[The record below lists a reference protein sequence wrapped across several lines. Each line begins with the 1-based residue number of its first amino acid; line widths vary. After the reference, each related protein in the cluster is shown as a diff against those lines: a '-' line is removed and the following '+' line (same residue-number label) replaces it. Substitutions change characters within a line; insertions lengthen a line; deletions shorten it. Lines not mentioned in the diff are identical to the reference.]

1 MKQILY
7 TCGYKYRL
15 EKLYENDTAVVGYDI
30 DTPWIKL
37 TLLGRL
43 TLLPGFAWDGP
54 SGPTKDDDTNM
65 RGSAEHDAFY
75 KLMRMGL
82 IPLSERDVIDHWL
95 RHILTED
102 GTSELRADYWYSG
115 VHNFAA
121 AAANPKNKKQV
132 ITAPANILFS

>member
-1 MKQILY
+1 MNQIYY
-7 TCGYKYRL
+7 TKGYKYRL
-15 EKLYENDTAVVGYDI
+15 EKLYSNKTVVFGYNI

-37 TLLGRL
+37 AEDGLL

-54 SGPTKDDDTNM
+54 SGPTIDDDTNM

-82 IPLSERDVIDHWL
+82 IPLDERVIIDHWL
-95 RHILTED
+95 WSVLIED
-102 GTSELRADYWYSG
+102 GMAEFRADYWYSV

-121 AAANPKNKKQV
+121 QAANPKNKKKV
-132 ITAPANILFS
+132 FTAPQ